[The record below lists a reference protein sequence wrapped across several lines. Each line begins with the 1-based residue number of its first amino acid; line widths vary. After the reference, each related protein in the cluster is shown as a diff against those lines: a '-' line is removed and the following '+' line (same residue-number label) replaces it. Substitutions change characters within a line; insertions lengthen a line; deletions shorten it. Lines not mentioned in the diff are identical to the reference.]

1 MTVTIDFSDPVVRAN
16 PYPIYAE
23 LRREAP
29 VVWNGQNWL
38 ISRYDDIIG
47 LLTDERVSSARAESI
62 FQVLPPDIQA
72 ELQPLRHVLGS
83 RMLLTD
89 PPIHTR
95 LRNLV
100 TKAFSAQSVR
110 AKRPRIQEICD
121 RFIDQVIEQGEMD
134 VITDLAVP
142 LPGWVIADMLGV
154 PPEDQPSFT
163 LWSRDQVRVYDRP
176 GTSGERIPIMRQG
189 QASMLE
195 MKAYLEAVIAARRAE
210 PRDDLIT
217 YLVQAEEAGDRLST
231 DELVIMIIA
240 LLVGGNN
247 STAHLIGNAI
257 LTLARHPEALEQLR
271 ANPDLITTA
280 VEEVLR
286 FESPVQATSRVA
298 RDVIEVGGQTIEP
311 GQGISLLFGSANRDE
326 RQFPDPDELDLA
338 RKPNRHLTFAHGP
351 HFCLGSAIAR
361 AEAQIAVQTI
371 VQRCAGLELV
381 SDDAGWLEGFSFRG
395 LQQLRVRFARVDQ
408 VQISNNS

>member
-1 MTVTIDFSDPVVRAN
+1 
-16 PYPIYAE
+16 
-23 LRREAP
+23 
-29 VVWNGQNWL
+29 
-38 ISRYDDIIG
+38 
-47 LLTDERVSSARAESI
+47 LTDERVSSARAESI

-142 LPGWVIADMLGV
+142 LPGWVIAEMLGV

-163 LWSRDQVRVYDRP
+163 LWSRDQLRVYDRP

-371 VQRCAGLELV
+371 VQRCTGLELV

>member
-1 MTVTIDFSDPVVRAN
+1 MVVTIDFSDPDVRAD

-23 LRREAP
+23 LRRDAP
-29 VVWNGQNWL
+29 VVWNGQSWL

-62 FQVLPPDIQA
+62 FHVLPPDVQT

-89 PPIHTR
+89 PPTHTR

-100 TKAFSAQSVR
+100 TKAFGAQSVR

-121 RFIDQVIEQGEMD
+121 RFLDQVIDHGEMD
-134 VITDLAVP
+134 VIADLAVP

-154 PPEDQPSFT
+154 PPEDQASFT
-163 LWSRDQVRVYDRP
+163 RWSRDQVRVYDRP
-176 GTSGERIPIMRQG
+176 GTSSERIPIMRQG

-195 MKAYLEAVIAARRAE
+195 MKAYLEAVIAARREE

-217 YLVQAEEAGDRLST
+217 YLVQAEEEGDRLST

-247 STAHLIGNAI
+247 STAHLIGNAVFT
-257 LTLARHPEALEQLR
+257 LTRHPAALAQLR

-298 RDVIEVGGQTIEP
+298 RDAIDLDGQTIEP
-311 GQGISLLFGSANRDE
+311 GQGMSLLFGSANRDE
-326 RQFPDPDELDLA
+326 HQFPNPDELDLA

-361 AEAQIAVQTI
+361 AEAQIAVQTV
-371 VQRCAGLELV
+371 VQRCANLELV
-381 SDDAGWLEGFSFRG
+381 SDVADWQEGFSFRG
-395 LQQLRVRFARVDQ
+395 LQQLPVRFEAAG
-408 VQISNNS
+408 

>member
-1 MTVTIDFSDPVVRAN
+1 MTATIDFSNPAVRAN

-23 LRREAP
+23 LRRDAP
-29 VVWNGQNWL
+29 VVWTGQNWL
-38 ISRYDDIIG
+38 ISRYEDIIG
-47 LLTDERVSSARAESI
+47 LMTDERVSSARAESI
-62 FQVLPPDIQA
+62 FQVLPTEIQT

-100 TKAFSAQSVR
+100 TKAFGAQSVR

-121 RFIDQVIEQGEMD
+121 RFVDQVIGQGEMD
-134 VITDLAVP
+134 VIADLAVP

-154 PPEDQPSFT
+154 PQADQASFT
-163 LWSRDQVRVYDRP
+163 RWSRDQVRVYDRP

-195 MKAYLEAVIAARRAE
+195 MKTYLEDVIAARREE

-257 LTLARHPEALEQLR
+257 FTLARHPEALHRLR
-271 ANPDLITTA
+271 ANPDLIATA

-298 RDVIEVGGQTIEP
+298 RDAIEIGGQTIEP

-326 RQFPDPDELDLA
+326 RQFPHPDELDLA

-361 AEAQIAVQTI
+361 AEAQIAVQT
-371 VQRCAGLELV
+371 VVRRCVGLELI
-381 SDDAGWLEGFSFRG
+381 SDHADWQEGFSFRG
-395 LQQLRVRFARVDQ
+395 LKQLPVRFKAA
-408 VQISNNS
+408 

>member
-1 MTVTIDFSDPVVRAN
+1 
-16 PYPIYAE
+16 
-23 LRREAP
+23 
-29 VVWNGQNWL
+29 
-38 ISRYDDIIG
+38 
-47 LLTDERVSSARAESI
+47 
-62 FQVLPPDIQA
+62 
-72 ELQPLRHVLGS
+72 
-83 RMLLTD
+83 
-89 PPIHTR
+89 
-95 LRNLV
+95 
-100 TKAFSAQSVR
+100 
-110 AKRPRIQEICD
+110 
-121 RFIDQVIEQGEMD
+121 
-134 VITDLAVP
+134 
-142 LPGWVIADMLGV
+142 
-154 PPEDQPSFT
+154 
-163 LWSRDQVRVYDRP
+163 
-176 GTSGERIPIMRQG
+176 
-189 QASMLE
+189 
-195 MKAYLEAVIAARRAE
+195 
-210 PRDDLIT
+210 
-217 YLVQAEEAGDRLST
+217 
-231 DELVIMIIA
+231 LVIMIIA

>member
-1 MTVTIDFSDPVVRAN
+1 MTVTIDFSDPAIRAN

-23 LRREAP
+23 LRRDAP
-29 VVWNGQNWL
+29 VVWNGQSWM
-38 ISRYDDIIG
+38 ISRYEHIIG

-62 FQVLPPDIQA
+62 FQVLPPEVQT

-100 TKAFSAQSVR
+100 TKAFGAQSVR

-121 RFIDQVIEQGEMD
+121 RFVDQVIANGEMD
-134 VITDLAVP
+134 VIADLAVP

-154 PPEDQPSFT
+154 PQDDQASFT
-163 LWSRDQVRVYDRP
+163 RWSRDQVRIYDRP

-195 MKAYLEAVIAARRAE
+195 MKAYLEDIIAARREE

-217 YLVQAEEAGDRLST
+217 YLVQAEEEGDRLST
-231 DELVIMIIA
+231 GELVIMIIA

-257 LTLARHPEALEQLR
+257 FTLARQPEALEQLR
-271 ANPDLITTA
+271 ANPDMIATA

-298 RDVIEVGGQTIEP
+298 RDTIEIGGQTIEP

-326 RQFPDPDELDLA
+326 RQFPNPDELNLA

-361 AEAQIAVQTI
+361 AEAQIAVQTV
-371 VQRCAGLELV
+371 VQRCVGLELV
-381 SDDAGWLEGFSFRG
+381 SDDADWQEGFSFRG
-395 LQQLRVRFARVDQ
+395 LKHLPVRFTPA
-408 VQISNNS
+408 

>member
-1 MTVTIDFSDPVVRAN
+1 MSVGIDFSDPAVRAD

-23 LRREAP
+23 LRAETP
-29 VVWNGQNWL
+29 VLWNGQNWV
-38 ISRYDDIIG
+38 ISRYQDIIG
-47 LLTDERVSSARAESI
+47 LMTDNRVSSARAESI
-62 FQVLPPDIQA
+62 FQVLPSDVQQ

-89 PPIHTR
+89 PPTHTR

-100 TKAFSAQSVR
+100 TKAFSARMVR
-110 AKRPRIQEICD
+110 EKKPRIQEISD
-121 RFIDQVIEQGEMD
+121 GFIDRVIADGEMD
-134 VITDLAVP
+134 VISDLAIP

-154 PPEDQPSFT
+154 PREDQPKFT
-163 LWSRDQVRVYDRP
+163 RWSRDQVRVYDRP
-176 GTSGERIPIMRQG
+176 GTAGERIPIMRQG

-195 MKAYLEAVIAARRAE
+195 MKAYLEQVIEARRSD
-210 PRDDLIT
+210 PKDDLVT
-217 YLVQAEEAGDRLST
+217 MLVMAEEEGDRLSL

-257 LTLARHPEALEQLR
+257 LTLARHPAALQRLR
-271 ANPDLITTA
+271 AEPGLINTA

-298 RDVIEVGGQTIEP
+298 KEPIEIDGHIIES

-326 RQFPDPDELDLA
+326 AQFPEPDRLDIA
-338 RKPNRHLTFAHGP
+338 RRPNRHLTFAHGP
-351 HFCLGSAIAR
+351 HFCLGAAIAR
-361 AEAQIAVQTI
+361 AEAQIAVQTV
-371 VQRCAGLELV
+371 VQRCVDLELQ
-381 SDDAGWLEGFSFRG
+381 SDQADWLEGFSFRG
-395 LQQLRVRFARVDQ
+395 LKTLPVTFKAA
-408 VQISNNS
+408 